1 VPAATRWKL
10 EIPMIAHDLKKL
22 VGLLFT
28 AVLGWLLL
36 ASPAA
41 AQGKDTLAL
50 DQIPKKVMDA
60 LKGRFPM
67 AEVHKWSKETED
79 NIVVYDIEFTHR
91 HQAFEADI
99 KEDGSFGNW
108 EKEVAARDVPE
119 AVTQAV
125 YKKYPSSR
133 VRQLMAITG
142 VRDGKD
148 ALEGY
153 EIVLRAADG
162 TEIEVTVAPDG
173 KIVEAP

>member
-1 VPAATRWKL
+1 
-10 EIPMIAHDLKKL
+10 MIAHDLKKL

-28 AVLGWLLL
+28 AVLGWSLL
-36 ASPAA
+36 ASAA
-41 AQGKDTLAL
+41 YAQGKDTLV

-79 NIVVYDIEFTHR
+79 DIVVYDIEFTQR
-91 HQAFEADI
+91 QQPFEADI
-99 KEDGSFGNW
+99 KEDGSFHNW

-119 AVTQAV
+119 AVRQAV
-125 YKKYPSSR
+125 HKKYPRSGL
-133 VRQLMAITG
+133 RQIMAITA

-153 EIVLRAADG
+153 EIVLHTADG
-162 TEIEVTVAPDG
+162 KEIEVTVAPEG